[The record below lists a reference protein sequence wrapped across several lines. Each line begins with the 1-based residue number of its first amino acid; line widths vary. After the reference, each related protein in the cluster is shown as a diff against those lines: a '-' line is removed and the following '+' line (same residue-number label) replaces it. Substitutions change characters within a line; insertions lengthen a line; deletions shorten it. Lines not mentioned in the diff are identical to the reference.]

1 MRSLLPRARSAPLFL
16 ICTLY
21 IVHCTSCTQYRPL
34 PLDLPQAS
42 AQWESVSRSLCQRS
56 KLSTEQA
63 VNIGLLLNPELNK
76 ARLSLMK
83 KVSAAQYAGLWED
96 PSVAADVER
105 IAGGPV
111 SARSLAPSLT
121 LPLTGLPA
129 LAKKAEEQYTAA
141 DFLQLCADELAYRRR
156 LEEKILEVQVA
167 HARLEMMQGRQ
178 KVLTAESAQAE
189 QLLKAGEMDLTDYHI
204 IRRREGD
211 MHQEVQ
217 AQETAHLKLHQ
228 ELMELMGL
236 HPSLTHAELTDELP
250 SRAPAALPLPSA
262 EELLYAPSVLAQLEG
277 YNATETQLRAE
288 IRKQYPEL
296 KIAPGYLREEGE
308 HKVTL
313 GAEIS
318 LPLWNRNRKGIAEAG
333 GERTLKA
340 HEVVTTWHNLLRETD
355 NLRARQELAEQ
366 HCRAEEER
374 IAALSGAAEQRE
386 QLFGMGET
394 TLPAVAEA
402 RHEAYVRRLNFLEN
416 MQELLGVQIAIRY
429 LH

>member
-1 MRSLLPRARSAPLFL
+1 M
-16 ICTLY
+16 
-21 IVHCTSCTQYRPL
+21 
-34 PLDLPQAS
+34 
-42 AQWESVSRSLCQRS
+42 
-56 KLSTEQA
+56 STEQA

-76 ARLSLMK
+76 ARLSLVK
-83 KVSAAQYAGLWED
+83 KAAAAKYAGLWED
-96 PSVAADVER
+96 PSVSADVER

-111 SARSLAPSLT
+111 SSRSLAPSLT
-121 LPLTGLPA
+121 LPLTGLPQ
-129 LAKKAEEQYTAA
+129 LAKRAEEQYAAA
-141 DFLQLCADELAYRRR
+141 DFMQLCADELDYRRR

-167 HARLEMMQGRQ
+167 HARLEMMQERQ

-211 MHQEVQ
+211 MYQEVQ

-236 HPSLTHAELTDELP
+236 HPSLANTEIADELP
-250 SRAPAALPLPSA
+250 THAPAARAIPSA
-262 EELLYAPSVLAQLEG
+262 DELMYAPSVLAQLAG
-277 YNATETQLRAE
+277 YEATETELRAA

-296 KIAPGYLREEGE
+296 KLAPGYLSEEGE

-313 GAEIS
+313 GAEIT

-340 HEVVTTWHNLLRETD
+340 HEVVTTWHNLLREAD
-355 NLRARQELAEQ
+355 NLRARQELAAE
-366 HCRAEEER
+366 HCRAEEGR
-374 IAALSGAAEQRE
+374 IAALRGAAEQRE

>member
-1 MRSLLPRARSAPLFL
+1 M
-16 ICTLY
+16 
-21 IVHCTSCTQYRPL
+21 

-42 AQWESVSRSLCQRS
+42 AQWEQVSHALCPSGRM
-56 KLSTEQA
+56 STEQA

-83 KVSAAQYAGLWED
+83 RVSAAQYAGLWED
-96 PSVAADVER
+96 PSVSADVER

-129 LAKKAEEQYTAA
+129 LAKKAQEQYAAA
-141 DFLQLCADELAYRRR
+141 DFLQLCADELAYRRS

-167 HARLEMMQGRQ
+167 HARLEMMQERQ
-178 KVLTAESAQAE
+178 AVLSAECEQAE
-189 QLLKAGEMDLTDYHI
+189 RLLKSGEMDLTDYHI
-204 IRRREGD
+204 MRRREGD
-211 MHQEVQ
+211 MHQELQV
-217 AQETAHLKLHQ
+217 QETAHLKLHQ
-228 ELMELMGL
+228 ELMALMGL
-236 HPSLTHAELTDELP
+236 HPSLVHAEITDELP
-250 SRAPAALPLPSA
+250 THAPAAQPLPSA

-277 YNATETQLRAE
+277 YNATETELRAE
-288 IRKQYPEL
+288 IRKQFPEL
-296 KIAPGYLREEGE
+296 KLAPGYLREDGE

-318 LPLWNRNRKGIAEAG
+318 LPMWNRNRKGIAEAG

-355 NLRARQELAEQ
+355 NLRARQELAEA
-366 HCRAEEER
+366 HCRAEEARVATMRE
-374 IAALSGAAEQRE
+374 AAEQRE
-386 QLFGMGET
+386 KLFAMGET
-394 TLPAVAEA
+394 SLSAVAEA

>member
-1 MRSLLPRARSAPLFL
+1 M
-16 ICTLY
+16 
-21 IVHCTSCTQYRPL
+21 

-42 AQWESVSRSLCQRS
+42 AQWEQVSRSLCPSGRM
-56 KLSTEQA
+56 STEQA

-76 ARLSLMK
+76 ARLSLAK
-83 KVSAAQYAGLWED
+83 RLSAAEYAGLWED
-96 PSVAADVER
+96 PSVSADMER

-129 LAKKAEEQYTAA
+129 LAKKAQEQYAAA
-141 DFLQLCADELAYRRR
+141 DFLQLCADELTYRRS

-167 HARLEMMQGRQ
+167 HARLEMMQARQ
-178 KVLTAESAQAE
+178 AVLTAEGQQAE
-189 QLLKAGEMDLTDYHI
+189 RLLKSGEMDLTDYHI
-204 IRRREGD
+204 MRRREGD

-217 AQETAHLKLHQ
+217 TQETAHLKLHQ
-228 ELMELMGL
+228 ELMALMGL
-236 HPSLTHAELTDELP
+236 HPSLAHAEITDELP
-250 SRAPAALPLPSA
+250 PRVPAPRPLPSA

-277 YNATETQLRAE
+277 YKATETELRAE
-288 IRKQYPEL
+288 IRKQFPEL
-296 KIAPGYLREEGE
+296 KISPGYLREDGE

-318 LPLWNRNRKGIAEAG
+318 LPVWNRNRRGIAEAG

-355 NLRARQELAEQ
+355 NLRARQELAAE
-366 HCRAEEER
+366 HCRAEEARVATMRE
-374 IAALSGAAEQRE
+374 AAAQRE
-386 QLFGMGET
+386 QLFAMGET
-394 TLPAVAEA
+394 SLPAVAEA